1 MAYMREKH
9 AVRCWRPLT
18 QSGLVVSRQTTRAQ
32 AVYARVLDTSPDN
45 AHALVASASLHLVD
59 AVSDGREG
67 LGGWGLN
74 GVGAPSDALPLVLG
88 AVRDLPQGLA
98 SDGFTLLSRPS
109 FAGSLVPGYA
119 AHGAGRGEEE
129 SSSAVGGFGFGS
141 SCPVPPTGVL
151 PSAMQRD
158 EVQAARRL
166 LARALDSISVM
177 SVEEQA
183 GVDEMKARALL
194 LSCDVVQ
201 AFCIDA
207 GEALDCT
214 CPMDEGD
221 ELGGLGRDISVEH
234 VDQQRTRFEERDRKT
249 QEDAALGSLEDYLR
263 NLLDRGDGA
272 LKFWAGLELQGL
284 IELRSRRQGN
294 RNVMGLPGYCLQ
306 VEEFSEWNGKG
317 EGALGLC
324 LRYARAL
331 HVAAAEAHES
341 DCLWPPDWSQPAS
354 SQLPMTSTGLTPS
367 IEALTPQPPAWVND
381 LAPPVGSVSPSPSC
395 HTHGGQVSGSVQEH
409 DGRWRAVSEAY
420 GHVLYRA
427 HAMLLADAAEDQ
439 ESKHRLDV
447 ERAGA
452 IAVEQLA
459 CILLVYPWLDNA
471 PSLTF
476 LDSSQ
481 HPDPSLH
488 SIGAWKVLEL
498 ASEMTRARNLAR
510 SSREGRS
517 DGYLSSPEWQAALAA
532 LFADCALAICPA
544 ARPTEIATV

>member
-1 MAYMREKH
+1 M
-9 AVRCWRPLT
+9 
-18 QSGLVVSRQTTRAQ
+18 
-32 AVYARVLDTSPDN
+32 YARVLETSPD
-45 AHALVASASLHLVD
+45 HSRALVAAASLHLVD
-59 AVSDGREG
+59 AVSNGREG

-119 AHGAGRGEEE
+119 AHGPGRGEEE
-129 SSSAVGGFGFGS
+129 SSSVGSGFGFGS

-166 LARALDSISVM
+166 LARALASISAV

-194 LSCDVVQ
+194 LCCDVVQ
-201 AFCIDA
+201 ASCIDA
-207 GEALDCT
+207 GEGRDT
-214 CPMDEGD
+214 SCPMDEGD
-221 ELGGLGRDISVEH
+221 ELGGLGRHVSVEH
-234 VDQQRTRFEERDRKT
+234 VDQQKTRFEESDRKT

-263 NLLDRGDGA
+263 NLLDRGDSA
-272 LKFWAGLELQGL
+272 LKLWAGLELQGL
-284 IELRSRRQGN
+284 IELRSRRQRN
-294 RNVMGLPGYCLQ
+294 RNMMGLRLPGYCLQ

-317 EGALGLC
+317 EGTLGLC

-341 DCLWPPDWSQPAS
+341 DCLWPPDWFQPAS
-354 SQLPMTSTGLTPS
+354 SQLAMTSTGLTPS

-381 LAPPVGSVSPSPSC
+381 LAPPVGSVSPTSSC
-395 HTHGGQVSGSVQEH
+395 HTHGGQVSGSVEDH
-409 DGRWRAVSEAY
+409 DRRWQAVSEAY
-420 GHVLYRA
+420 GRVLYRA
-427 HAMLLADAAEDQ
+427 HRMLLADAPEDG
-439 ESKHRLDV
+439 ESTHRLDV
-447 ERAGA
+447 ERAAA
-452 IAVEQLA
+452 IAVEHLA
-459 CILLVYPWLDNA
+459 CILLIYPWLNNA
-471 PSLTF
+471 PLLAS

-481 HPDPSLH
+481 HPDPSLQR
-488 SIGAWKVLEL
+488 IGAWKVLQL
-498 ASEMTRARNLAR
+498 ASDMTRARNLAR

-517 DGYLSSPEWQAALAA
+517 HGYLSSPEWQAALAA